1 MIDSF
6 EDASEKKRPAL
17 SRPKYDQHNMCGRR
31 MDTKHPEK
39 EKNRRA
45 ILGLPNDLGLKLPIT
60 MRPR

>member
-6 EDASEKKRPAL
+6 EDASENKRPVL
-17 SRPKYDQHNMCGRR
+17 SRPKHDQHDVCGRR

-45 ILGLPNDLGLKLPIT
+45 ILRLPSDIELTLPNT
-60 MRPR
+60 MRLR

>member
-6 EDASEKKRPAL
+6 EDASENMRPAL
-17 SRPKYDQHNMCGRR
+17 SRPKHDQHSMCGRR

-45 ILGLPNDLGLKLPIT
+45 ILRLPNDIELTLPIT
-60 MRPR
+60 MRLR